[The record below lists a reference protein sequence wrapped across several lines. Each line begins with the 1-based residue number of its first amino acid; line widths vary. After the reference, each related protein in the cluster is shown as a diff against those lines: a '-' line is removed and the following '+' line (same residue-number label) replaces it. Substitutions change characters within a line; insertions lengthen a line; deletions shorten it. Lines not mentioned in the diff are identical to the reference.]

1 MEETVLVE
9 VVVREKTHIGKV
21 NFPVSVP
28 EGLIDWLQFPDDLVA
43 HAEEMGLSHRDVKFI
58 LSALNGKWGLHADV
72 NPPVLG
78 PRIGM
83 TFADIDEIVRALIAK
98 NYAQFNGR
106 LNLYR
111 LWIVVLHCKGVRF
124 DIR

>member
-1 MEETVLVE
+1 MEEIVPVDTI
-9 VVVREKTHIGKV
+9 VREKTFAGKI

-28 EGLIDWLQFPDDLVA
+28 EGLIEWLQFPDDLIKYA
-43 HAEEMGLSHRDVKFI
+43 DEMGLSHRDVKFI
-58 LSALNGKWGLHADV
+58 LGALHGKWGLQADV
-72 NPPVLG
+72 NPPDLG

-83 TFADIDEIVRALIAK
+83 TFEEIDEIVRGLIEK
-98 NYAQFNGR
+98 NYAKYGR
-106 LNLYR
+106 RLDLYR